1 MESQLLAMLADAAQN
16 GVHRVHALTEPIR
29 GVPVSG
35 ALVVSELVLA
45 SDDDLFAAVA
55 KAFSGDE
62 GVVEVDRF
70 MLAGCETVRR
80 RRHVLV
86 PVVEGSE
93 PVWTTSVE
101 YLVGTGPLEILA
113 LAFTTSTEPVAD
125 EMVALFDSIAE
136 SLHRRAPR

>member
-1 MESQLLAMLADAAQN
+1 MLA
-16 GVHRVHALTEPIR
+16 
-29 GVPVSG
+29 
-35 ALVVSELVLA
+35 
-45 SDDDLFAAVA
+45 
-55 KAFSGDE
+55 
-62 GVVEVDRF
+62 
-70 MLAGCETVRR
+70 
-80 RRHVLV
+80 

-125 EMVALFDSIAE
+125 EMVALFASIAE